1 MKLITR
7 RTYVCLLV
15 AGVSALATS
24 SANADEV
31 VADNKTIYNGNE
43 LSGYTWL
50 DGGHL
55 RYGTVDVEDTLQGEL
70 IVGAGDTG
78 TLSVTPTSTIHV
90 NFRQLLNGS
99 TLNLG
104 TATDTGKIIID
115 HVLIYG
121 SSDPTKYNINGGTVV
136 ANASLFLDYHEVGI
150 FNGATLEMG
159 GTSRAA
165 SLVNL
170 HGDGTFVANGAD
182 VNVFGGVFD
191 GTFQNVGALSF
202 RQISLMGVPTS
213 GTAALRGRLI
223 DVNSLY
229 VGGPIAL
236 DATDSDIAA
245 DLSLIGSIG
254 VDGTMD
260 LGLNDATLHNLS
272 GAGLIGTA
280 GNVTVANSNYG
291 GQIQAGHGITF
302 VGSNN
307 MSGILSG
314 DVAIAAG
321 ASLFTSNASAFNSAT
336 TLTIDGSYGMQEGT
350 SIGKLAGSGSI
361 NLRFGEA
368 LSVVGN
374 AASSF
379 SGRIGGGG
387 SLVKD
392 GTGTLTLSGANTYF
406 GGTTI
411 LAGTLLGDTNS
422 IQGDIANYS
431 GVLHFDQAFDG
442 EFSGDIIGMGRLV
455 KSGSGALKLTGTNS
469 YLGTTTVSSGT
480 LSVSSS
486 SITGDIVDNATLI
499 FDQDFNGAFS
509 GDISGTGSFEKRGSG
524 KLTWTGDGTYTGA
537 TDVVEGTLSVNG
549 SLLSQVTIHDGAFL
563 GGNGTVA
570 SFSASSGGT
579 VAPGNS
585 IGTLTV
591 GGNADFH
598 SGSTYAVEVD
608 GAGRS
613 DLINVG
619 GILTIAPTAGVAVR
633 PENGI
638 DTGDTYSSPLTYTI
652 ATAAGGVSGAFGS
665 VTDNFAFLTSSLSYD
680 PSNVYLTLTKIPFS
694 LPDGTTNE
702 TGVGGAI
709 DTIGPGALSDALLYV
724 TDDEREEALRSL
736 SGEIHASL
744 QRSLVDES
752 SRYSGAA
759 LSHLFDER
767 SGPFWSVAYGGRSH
781 YAANDDAS
789 GFNGSGGG
797 LIMGADLIRTDEGT
811 AGLMAGYSNASA
823 NLDQTPSSA
832 TINSVHFGAYGA
844 LRLED
849 TSFRFGGLWS
859 GHDIA
864 TRRKVEFTSLSE
876 TLTADYDTTTSQ
888 AFVEAARRLTF
899 GGLDVEPYV
908 NGTLVYQ
915 NTPSFEEDGGVAAL
929 HGQADSIL
937 NTFLTVGTRFDQGL
951 PDEKTRLFGEVGWRH
966 LFGERSSSAVLAFD
980 GSQDFS
986 VMGVSSARDSAFVKL
1001 GARVQLTSSLSAD
1014 LSYDGS
1020 FSSGPDSHS
1029 IKTGLS
1035 LGF

>member
-7 RTYVCLLV
+7 RTYACLL
-15 AGVSALATS
+15 AGVSALAAS
-24 SANADEV
+24 RASADEV
-31 VADNKTIYNGNE
+31 VTGNKTIYNGNE
-43 LSGYTWL
+43 LSGFTWL

-70 IVGAGDTG
+70 IVGDGDTG
-78 TLSVTPTSTIHV
+78 ALSVTPTSTIHV

-104 TATDTGKIIID
+104 TATDTGKIIVD
-115 HVLIYG
+115 HVQIYG
-121 SSDPTKYNINGGTVV
+121 ASDPTKYNINGGTVV
-136 ANASLFLDYHEVGI
+136 ANAGLFLDYHEVGI

-159 GTSRAA
+159 ATSRA

-182 VNVFGGVFD
+182 VNVFGGLFD
-191 GTFQNVGALSF
+191 GTIQNVGALSF

-213 GTAALRGRLI
+213 ATAALRGRLI
-223 DVNSLY
+223 DVGSLY
-229 VGGPIAL
+229 VGGPITL
-236 DATDSDIAA
+236 DTTDSDIAA

-280 GNVTVANSNYG
+280 GKVTVAYSNYA
-291 GQIQAGHGITF
+291 GQVQAGQGITF
-302 VGSNN
+302 IGNN
-307 MSGILSG
+307 NLSG
-314 DVAIAAG
+314 ALIGNVDITAG
-321 ASLFTSNASAFNSAT
+321 ASLFTTNASAFNSAT
-336 TLTIDGSYGMQEGT
+336 ALTVDGSYWMQEGT
-350 SIGKLAGSGSI
+350 TVGTLVGSGSI
-361 NLRFGEA
+361 NLGFGEA
-368 LSVVGN
+368 LSIVGN
-374 AASSF
+374 AASNF
-379 SGRIGGGG
+379 SGRISGGG
-387 SLVKD
+387 SLIKD

-411 LAGTLLGDTNS
+411 LAGTLIGDTNS
-422 IQGDIANYS
+422 IQRNIANYS
-431 GVLHFDQAFDG
+431 GVLQFDQAFDG
-442 EFSGDIIGMGRLV
+442 EFSGNIIGMGRLV
-455 KSGSGALKLTGTNS
+455 KSGTGELKLTGQNG
-469 YLGTTTVSSGT
+469 YFGGTTISGGA
-480 LSVSSS
+480 LSVSSN
-486 SITGDIVDNATLI
+486 SITGNIVNNATLI
-499 FDQDFNGAFS
+499 FDQDFNGAFA
-509 GDISGTGSFEKRGSG
+509 GDISGTGDFEKRGSG

-563 GGNGTVA
+563 GGNGTIA
-570 SFSASSGGT
+570 SFSASGGGT
-579 VAPGNS
+579 VGPGNS

-591 GGNADFH
+591 AGNADFH
-598 SGSTYAVEVD
+598 PGSIYAVEVD

-638 DTGDTYSSPLTYTI
+638 DTGVTYSSPLTYTI

-665 VTDNFAFLTSSLSYD
+665 VTDSFAFLTSSLSYD
-680 PSNVYLTLTKIPFS
+680 PTNVYLTLTRIPFS
-694 LPDGTTNE
+694 SPGGTTNE

-709 DTIGPGALSDALLYV
+709 DTIGPGALSDALLFV
-724 TDDEREEALRSL
+724 TDDEREAALRSL

-797 LIMGADLIRTDEGT
+797 LIMGADLVRTEEAT
-811 AGLMAGYSNASA
+811 TGLMAGYSNASA

-832 TINSVHFGAYGA
+832 TINGVHFGAYGA

-849 TSFRFGGLWS
+849 TSVRFGGLWS

-876 TLTADYDTTTSQ
+876 TLTADYDATTSQ
-888 AFVEAARRLTF
+888 AFVEAAQRLTF
-899 GGLDVEPYV
+899 GDLDLEPFV

-937 NTFLTVGTRFDQGL
+937 NTFLTVGTRFDQAL
-951 PDEKTRLFGEVGWRH
+951 VDEKARLFGEVGWRH
-966 LFGERSSSAVLAFD
+966 LFGEPSSSAVVAFD

-986 VMGVSSARDSAFVKL
+986 ITGVTSARDSAFVKL
-1001 GARVQLTSSLSAD
+1001 GARVQLTSSFSAD

-1035 LGF
+1035 LSF

>member
-1 MKLITR
+1 MKPITR
-7 RTYVCLLV
+7 RTYTCLL
-15 AGVSALATS
+15 AGVSALTAWHAS
-24 SANADEV
+24 ADEV
-31 VADNKTIYNGNE
+31 VTGNKTIYNGNE

-55 RYGTVDVEDTLQGEL
+55 RYGTVNVDDTLQGQL
-70 IVGAGDTG
+70 IVGDGDTG

-90 NFRQLLNGS
+90 NFRQLFNGA

-115 HVLIYG
+115 DVDAYG
-121 SSDPTKYNINGGTVV
+121 ASSPTKYNINGGTVV

-159 GTSRAA
+159 ATSRA

-170 HGDGTFVANGAD
+170 HGDGTFMANGAD
-182 VNVFGGVFD
+182 INVFGGLFD
-191 GTFQNVGALSF
+191 GSFQDVGTLSF

-213 GTAALRGRLI
+213 TTAALRGRLI
-223 DVNSLY
+223 NVNSLY
-229 VGGPIAL
+229 VGGPITL
-236 DATDSDIAA
+236 DTTDSDIAS
-245 DLSLIGSIG
+245 DLSLIGAIG
-254 VDGTMD
+254 VDGKMD

-280 GNVTVANSNYG
+280 GAVTIANSNYG
-291 GQIQAGHGITF
+291 GQIQAGRGITF
-302 VGSNN
+302 IGSNN
-307 MSGILSG
+307 ISGVLTG

-321 ASLFTSNASAFNSAT
+321 SSLFTSNASAFNNAT
-336 TLTIDGSYGMQEGT
+336 ILTVDGSYGMQEGT
-350 SIGKLAGSGSI
+350 SIAKLTGSGSI

-379 SGRIGGGG
+379 SGLISGGG
-387 SLVKD
+387 SLFKD
-392 GTGTLTLSGANTYF
+392 GAGTLTLSGANTYL

-411 LAGTLLGDTNS
+411 LAGTLLGDSNS

-431 GVLHFDQAFDG
+431 GVLQFDQAFDG

-455 KSGSGALKLTGTNS
+455 KSGSGKLKLTETNS
-469 YLGTTTVSSGT
+469 YFGTTTVSAGT
-480 LSVSSS
+480 LSVSSC
-486 SITGDIVDNATLI
+486 SIAGTIVNNATLI

-509 GDISGTGSFEKRGSG
+509 SDISGAGDFEKRGSG

-549 SLLSQVTIHDGAFL
+549 NLGSQVSIHDGAIL

-570 SFSASSGGT
+570 SFSATTGGT

-591 GGNADFH
+591 AGNPVFR

-608 GAGRS
+608 GTGRS

-619 GILTIAPTAGVAVR
+619 GILTIAPTAGVAIM
-633 PENGI
+633 PENGL
-638 DTGDTYSSPLTYTI
+638 DTGITYSSPLTYRI

-665 VTDNFAFLTSSLSYD
+665 VTDSFAFLTSSLSYD
-680 PSNVYLTLTKIPFS
+680 PTNVYLTLTKIPFS
-694 LPDGTTNE
+694 PPDGTPNE

-709 DTIGPGALSDALLYV
+709 DTIGPGALSDALLFV
-724 TDDEREEALRSL
+724 TDDEREPALRSL

-752 SRYSGAA
+752 SRFSGAA

-767 SGPFWSVAYGGRSH
+767 SGPFWSVAYGSRSH
-781 YAANDDAS
+781 YAADDDAS

-797 LIMGADLIRTDEGT
+797 LIMGADLVRTEQGT
-811 AGLMAGYSNASA
+811 VGLMAGYSNASA
-823 NLDQTPSSA
+823 SLDQTSSSA

-849 TSFRFGGLWS
+849 TSFRFGGLWR

-864 TRRKVEFTSLSE
+864 TKRKVEFTSLSE
-876 TLTADYDTTTSQ
+876 TLTADYDATTSQ
-888 AFVEAARRLTF
+888 AFVEAAQRLTF
-899 GGLDVEPYV
+899 GGLAVEPFV

-929 HGQADSIL
+929 HGQADSIFD
-937 NTFLTVGTRFDQGL
+937 TFLTVGTRFDYEL
-951 PDEKTRLFGEVGWRH
+951 PDEKTSLFGEVGWRH
-966 LFGERSSSAVLAFD
+966 LFGEPSSSAVLAFD
-980 GSQDFS
+980 SSQDFS
-986 VMGVSSARDSAFVKL
+986 VTGISSAGNSAFVKL
-1001 GARVQLTSSLSAD
+1001 GARVQLTSSFSAD

-1029 IKTGLS
+1029 IKTGLALS
-1035 LGF
+1035 F